1 MKKTHWPRISL
12 ATMNSYADIDETSFP
27 IVIIR
32 FTGNKSTDENF
43 QAYLNQTKACYRSE
57 KKLAIIFDATKATVP
72 SFSHQKMQADW
83 LKENKALMQEFCLGT
98 AYVIPNLAIR
108 AILKA
113 IFALQKQ
120 PVAYK
125 IFETKDEAMTWID
138 GLNLN

>member
-1 MKKTHWPRISL
+1 M
-12 ATMNSYADIDETSFP
+12 
-27 IVIIR
+27 IIR

-98 AYVIPNLAIR
+98 AYVIPSSAIR
-108 AILKA
+108 LILKA
-113 IFALQKQ
+113 IFSLQKQ
-120 PVAYK
+120 PVPYQ
-125 IFETKDEAMTWID
+125 IFETEKEAREWVGSL
-138 GLNLN
+138 GLGIAGF